1 MAKAVCGAAAEVC
14 NWATH
19 LHFMLI
25 PFDKEVHL
33 RPHQAHPNGSDG
45 WLSERLESI
54 HPTHHATAMYAL
66 SAIAT
71 VDVSSESQQEQG
83 TCSRGAGFLQQQF
96 SSWSI
101 PVPQQ
106 QPAPPQAEVDISH
119 SQADLSI
126 SARGSACL
134 LQINMREVLGC
145 GSTGIIFAGESIP
158 LCASTHVSWH
168 SQLGLQATVYHSI
181 CAEA

>member
-1 MAKAVCGAAAEVC
+1 MAEAECGAAAGVC

-33 RPHQAHPNGSDG
+33 RHHQAHKIDSDD
-45 WLSERLESI
+45 WLPENLESI

-71 VDVSSESQQEQG
+71 CDVSSESQQEQG
-83 TCSRGAGFLQQQF
+83 TCNRGASSLQQQL

-101 PVPQQ
+101 PVPQLQ
-106 QPAPPQAEVDISH
+106 QPAPAQPEGTSV
-119 SQADLSI
+119 
-126 SARGSACL
+126 
-134 LQINMREVLGC
+134 
-145 GSTGIIFAGESIP
+145 
-158 LCASTHVSWH
+158 THR
-168 SQLGLQATVYHSI
+168 LT
-181 CAEA
+181 